1 MVDMKD
7 LMYHA
12 YKNRYAVGA
21 FGIVNLDF
29 LQAVIDAAEKT
40 RSPVILNIVE
50 SHFPLYDVELLTA
63 AVVRAAKRASIPVVV
78 HMDHCGSLERVQDAI
93 RLGCNSVMFDAATKS
108 FPENVENSRNVA
120 SMAHA
125 CGVPV
130 EGEIGYVTDYTDY
143 TDYTDKNG
151 ESQPGSPVYTHVEE
165 ANAYIDKTGVDF
177 LAVSI
182 GTVHGRVKTKHR
194 LDFSRLARI
203 QEKVNIPCVI
213 HGGTGLSDQ
222 QFRKLIDHGVTRIN
236 FYTALAEASKR
247 QIEVNQKQK
256 AASYEQVIA
265 GVREKISEQVERCM
279 RVLSSAGRA
288 AEVIM
293 QCQPWRD
300 NEHVIFCKPSTRD
313 EAAIHEMLHQGQQDL
328 QKIPGVMSVRIGRSL
343 DGASRHN
350 YCWILRFANEKV
362 QESYRTHPVYEAYS
376 EKYIKPIATQTATN
390 DYEIVEMADWKN
402 LNMPRT
408 NAL

>member
-1 MVDMKD
+1 MAMVDMKD

-40 RSPVILNIVE
+40 RSPIILNIVE
-50 SHFPLYDVELLTA
+50 SHFPLYDPELLIA
-63 AVVRAAKRASIPVVV
+63 AIIRAAKRASIPVAV
-78 HMDHCGSLERVQDAI
+78 HMDHCSSIERVQDAI

-108 FPENVENSRNVA
+108 FPENVKNSRNVA

-130 EGEIGYVTDYTDY
+130 EGEIGYVTDYADE
-143 TDYTDKNG
+143 NG
-151 ESQPGSPVYTHVEE
+151 GAQPDSPVYTHVEE
-165 ANAYIDKTGVDF
+165 AKAYIDKTGVDF

-222 QFRKLIDHGVTRIN
+222 QFRKLIDNGVTRIN

-247 QIEVNQKQK
+247 QVEANLKQK
-256 AASYEQVIA
+256 ASCYEQVFA
-265 GVREKISEQVERCM
+265 GVREKISEEVERCM

-300 NEHVIFCKPSTRD
+300 IEHVIFCKSTSSD
-313 EAAIHEMLHQGQQDL
+313 EAAVHEMLQQGQQDL
-328 QKIPGVMSVRIGRSL
+328 QKIPGVMSVRIGRPV
-343 DGASRHN
+343 DGASGDN

-362 QESYRTHPVYEAYS
+362 QESYRTHPIYESYCK
-376 EKYIKPIATQTATN
+376 KYIKPIASQTATN
-390 DYEIVEMADWKN
+390 DYEIVDMFEWQSRLAS
-402 LNMPRT
+402 LPGVSV
-408 NAL
+408 L

>member
-1 MVDMKD
+1 MPMVEMKD
-7 LMYHA
+7 LLYHA

-21 FGIVNLDF
+21 FGIVNLDY
-29 LQAVIDAAEKT
+29 LQAVIDAAERT
-40 RSPVILNIVE
+40 RSPVILNVVE
-50 SHFPLYDVELLTA
+50 SHFPLFDVELLMA
-63 AVVRAAKRASIPVVV
+63 AVVSSAKRASIPVVV
-78 HMDHCGSLERVQDAI
+78 HMDHCSSVERVQDAI

-108 FPENVENSRNVA
+108 FPENVEKSRSVA

-130 EGEIGYVTDYTDY
+130 EGEIGYVTDYAD
-143 TDYTDKNG
+143 DNG
-151 ESQPGSPVYTHVEE
+151 DSQPGSPVYTHVEE
-165 ANAYIDKTGVDF
+165 AKAYIDKTGMDF

-203 QEKVNIPCVI
+203 QEKVNIPFVI

-222 QFRKLIDHGVTRIN
+222 QYRKLIDHGVARIN
-236 FYTALAEASKR
+236 FYTALAEAAKR
-247 QIEVNQKQK
+247 QIEANQKQK
-256 AASYEQVIA
+256 AASYEQVFA
-265 GVREKISEQVERCM
+265 GVREKISEEVERCM

-288 AEVIM
+288 AEVLM

-300 NEHVIFCKPSTRD
+300 NEHVIFCKAGSND

-343 DGASRHN
+343 DGVSSHN

-376 EKYIKPIATQTATN
+376 EKYIKPIASQTATN
-390 DYEIVEMADWKN
+390 DYEIVEMADWKH
-402 LNMPRT
+402 LTVPRT
-408 NAL
+408 SAL

>member
-1 MVDMKD
+1 MAMVDMKD

-29 LQAVIDAAEKT
+29 LQAVIDAAERT
-40 RSPVILNIVE
+40 RSPVILNVVE
-50 SHFPLYDVELLTA
+50 THFSLYDPEILMA
-63 AVVRAAKRASIPVVV
+63 AIIRAAKRATIPVAV
-78 HMDHCGSLERVQDAI
+78 HMDHCSSIERVQAAI

-108 FPENVENSRNVA
+108 FPENVEKSRNVA
-120 SMAHA
+120 TMAHA

-130 EGEIGYVTDYTDY
+130 EGEIGYVTEYADE
-143 TDYTDKNG
+143 NG
-151 ESQPGSPVYTHVEE
+151 ESQPDSPIYTHVEE
-165 ANAYIDKTGVDF
+165 ARAYIDKTDVDF

-236 FYTALAEASKR
+236 FYTALAEAGNR
-247 QIEVNQKQK
+247 QIAANLKQK
-256 AASYEQVIA
+256 ASSHEQVFA
-265 GVREKISEQVERCM
+265 GVREKISEEVERCM

-293 QCQPWRD
+293 QCQPWR
-300 NEHVIFCKPSTRD
+300 NIEHVIFCKPSTWD

-328 QKIPGVMSVRIGRSL
+328 QKIPGVLDVRIGRSV
-343 DGASRHN
+343 DATSSHN
-350 YCWILRFANEKV
+350 YCWILRFANENV
-362 QESYRTHPVYEAYS
+362 LESYQTHPVYEAYS
-376 EKYIKPIATQTATN
+376 EKYIKP
-390 DYEIVEMADWKN
+390 
-402 LNMPRT
+402 
-408 NAL
+408 